1 MPHTSAGAD
10 LSATQLATDAVSLA
24 RKWVDESAGATVDP
38 AAQRLAEVLKDPN
51 GLAFTVGFVDGVMRP
66 EDLFVAGYN
75 LQRVAKLTP
84 AFLPWYLRAAIT
96 AGGIL
101 GPVMPWVVIP
111 VARKV
116 LRGMVGHLVV
126 DATPAKLGPAIE
138 HLRQEGS
145 RLNLNLLGEAV
156 LGDAEAAKR
165 LHGTRNLLA
174 RDDVDYVSIK
184 VSSIVSQLSMW
195 AFDDAVD
202 RVVERLTPLYE
213 LAASSPTEKFIN
225 LDMEEYRDL
234 DLTVAAFMRILD
246 QPQLKGLEAGIVLQ
260 AYLPDALAAMQTLQD
275 WAAERVASGGAPI
288 KVRLVKGANLAME
301 GVDAAI
307 HDWPTA
313 PYDSKQDT
321 DANYKRVLMW
331 ALTPERTRNVR
342 VGVAGHNLFDLAF
355 AWLLAQAR
363 GVTDGVEFEM
373 LLGMATGQA
382 DAVKRDVGNLLLYTP
397 VVNPKE
403 FDVAI
408 SYLIRRLEEN
418 ASQENFMSAVFEL
431 HENTALFEREKKR
444 FLASVSQLEATP
456 HEIPSPRRTQN
467 RETEWTLATADELV
481 QRAPSAEPFTKPEG
495 DELGMTQQVLGL
507 ARGSKQESPFDTV
520 RVFDTTTLNT
530 VPATDL
536 GAPGFVN
543 TRDTDPS
550 LPANRAWA
558 TRILAR
564 VPGSELGNRT
574 IAECTVPDAATLDFI
589 IGGVRDR
596 GATWGGLP
604 AADRAA
610 VLEKAALSL
619 AANRDRL
626 IEVMASETGKT
637 IAEADPEVSEAIDFA
652 HYYAA
657 KARELDAVRG
667 ARFVPSKLTVVT
679 PPWNFPVAIPAGG
692 VLAALAAGSGVILK
706 PAHQARRCAAVLAEA
721 LWEAGVPQ
729 ELLTL
734 VALDERE
741 LGKQLVSH
749 PDVDRVILTGA
760 WETADLFRSWR
771 PDLPLLA
778 ETSGKNA
785 IIVTPSADL
794 DLAAA
799 DVVKSAFG
807 HAGQKCSAASLVIL
821 VGSVARSERFHRQ
834 LVDAATSL
842 RVGYPEDATSLM
854 GPIIEPADGKL
865 KHALTELGV
874 GEKWLVKPKQLDDT
888 GRLWSP
894 GIRADVAPGSYFHL
908 TEFFGPVLGVMHAAN
923 LAEAI
928 RFTNAIDYGLTSGL
942 HTQDPDELAEWLT
955 TVEAGNLYVNRGITG
970 AIVQRQPFGGWKRS
984 AVGAGAKAGGPNYL
998 LTLGSWLPD
1007 AGSSSKTLHL
1017 RGLDSSVT
1025 RLIEAAQ
1032 PSLGYEEF
1040 DVLRRSA
1047 LSDAIAWGN
1056 EYGETKDASGI
1067 PVERNLFRYR
1077 PVPVAI
1083 RASADADLGEVLRVA
1098 LAALRAR
1105 SPFTLSVASGL
1116 PAPVRGLLGD
1126 LSVPVFVETD
1136 GEWVSRTARGETPRV
1151 RIVGP
1156 EDSRVALHRALAEEA
1171 RGNPDLAI
1179 YSGAVTQSG
1188 RIELLPFLHEQ
1199 AISITAHRF
1208 GNLDPWSA
1216 EVI

>member
-24 RKWVDESAGATVDP
+24 RTWLDESADAPVDP

-75 LQRVAKLTP
+75 LQRVAKLAP
-84 AFLPWYLRAAIT
+84 AFLPWHLRAAIL

-101 GPVMPWVVIP
+101 GPVIPWVVIP
-111 VARKV
+111 AARRV
-116 LRGMVGHLVV
+116 LRDMVGHLVV

-138 HLRQEGS
+138 HLREEGS

-156 LGDAEAAKR
+156 LGEREAAKR
-165 LHGTRNLLA
+165 LDGTRELLA
-174 RDDVDYVSIK
+174 RPDVDYVSIK
-184 VSSIVSQLSMW
+184 VSAIASQLSMW
-195 AFDDAVD
+195 SFEDAVR

-213 LAASSPTEKFIN
+213 LAAGAGTEKFIN

-234 DLTVAAFMRILD
+234 DLTIAAFTRILD
-246 QPQLKGLEAGIVLQ
+246 QPQLKNLQAGIVLQ
-260 AYLPDALAAMQTLQD
+260 AYLPDALSAMQTLQD
-275 WAAERVASGGAPI
+275 WAAARVASGGAPI

-355 AWLLAQAR
+355 AWLLAQNR

-382 DAVKRDVGNLLLYTP
+382 AAVKRDVGNLLLYTP

-431 HENTALFEREKKR
+431 HENEALFEREKQR
-444 FLASVSQLEATP
+444 FLASAAQLEATP
-456 HEIPSPRRTQN
+456 HEIPTPRRIQN
-467 RETEWTLATADELV
+467 RETEWTLATGNPVTPTAAD
-481 QRAPSAEPFTKPEG
+481 SFTKP
-495 DELGMTQQVLGL
+495 DTDDLSMTQQVLGL
-507 ARGSKQESPFDTV
+507 ARGAKQESPFDTV

-558 TRILAR
+558 GRILAR

-574 IAECTVPDAATLDFI
+574 IAECTVSDAATLDFI
-589 IGGVRDR
+589 IDGVRSR
-596 GATWGGLP
+596 GAAWGALP

-610 VLEKAALSL
+610 VLEKAGLAL

-706 PAHQARRCAAVLAEA
+706 PAHQARRSAAILAEA
-721 LWEAGVPQ
+721 LWEAGIPQ

-734 VALDERE
+734 VTLDERD

-749 PDVDRVILTGA
+749 PSVDRVILTGA

-794 DLAAA
+794 DLAVA

-821 VGSVARSERFHRQ
+821 VGSAARSERFHRQ

-842 RVGYPEDATSLM
+842 RVGYPDDATSQM
-854 GPIIEPADGKL
+854 GPIIEPAAGKL
-865 KHALTELGV
+865 LHALTELGI
-874 GEKWLVKPKQLDDT
+874 GEKWLVEPKRLDDT

-894 GIRADVAPGSYFHL
+894 GIRSGVAAGSYFHL
-908 TEFFGPVLGVMHAAN
+908 TEFFGPVLGVMHAAT
-923 LAEAI
+923 LTEAI
-928 RFTNAIDYGLTSGL
+928 RFTNAIDYGLTAGL
-942 HTQDPDELAEWLT
+942 HTQDPEELAEWLA

-998 LTLGSWLPD
+998 LTLGSWVPD

-1017 RGLDSSVT
+1017 RGLDSRVT

-1083 RASADADLGEVLRVA
+1083 RGTGDADLGEVLRVA
-1098 LAALRAR
+1098 LAAVRAR
-1105 SPFTLSVASGL
+1105 SSFSLSMASGL
-1116 PAPVRGLLGD
+1116 PAAVRGVLGD
-1126 LSVPVFVETD
+1126 LNVPVVVETD
-1136 GEWVSRTARGETPRV
+1136 DEWIARTATGDVPRV
-1151 RIVGP
+1151 RLVGS
-1156 EDSRVALHRALAEEA
+1156 EASRRALHAALAGAA

-1179 YSGAVTQSG
+1179 YSGAVTPSG
-1188 RIELLPFLHEQ
+1188 RIEMLPFLHEQ

-1208 GNLDPWSA
+1208 GNPDPWSE
-1216 EVI
+1216 EVIQG